1 MFRWTTSLYLFKAA
15 LWQVEEMLHNLINL
29 CLTKKNLP
37 LCLKLN
43 AWWPVRK
50 GKESADWWTMESAA
64 LTFVG
69 CRPPLCHH
77 HVTRFSPKSIIA
89 LNLWWQ
95 NERKKKEIFFWR
107 REKLNSC
114 KSVDSAGENMK
125 LCLFSSSHF
134 HIHFCYLG
142 DTRRQNSQRVT
153 VGQWNFRDM
162 WLLVCFSNWCALCVY
177 LPPPIE
183 CFISDEILNFDD
195 LGFKYAK
202 NVSEFF

>member
-1 MFRWTTSLYLFKAA
+1 MQMSVAT
-15 LWQVEEMLHNLINL
+15 L
-29 CLTKKNLP
+29 CLTKKKSSTLSEIERLVAGKKGQSERRLMDDGISCSHFRGLSATVMPSSRNEILSEKYHRTES
-37 LCLKLN
+37 LMTK
-43 AWWPVRK
+43 RK
-50 GKESADWWTMESAA
+50 E
-64 LTFVG
+64 
-69 CRPPLCHH
+69 
-77 HVTRFSPKSIIA
+77 
-89 LNLWWQ
+89 
-95 NERKKKEIFFWR
+95 KKKEIFFWR

-183 CFISDEILNFDD
+183 CFISDEILNFDEGIWVSNT
-195 LGFKYAK
+195 LKTFLNFFKIFK
-202 NVSEFF
+202 MKFRGRLLTKTWT